1 MRQNVIIFGIARF
14 RYSEYPYNTNFL
26 GYIQMQDENGSVKK
40 GNKKALFFLPAALIL
55 CLVSYFLWTVTGR
68 GTATTEDA
76 YVEGNLVQVTS
87 LVGGTITD
95 IRADNTDYVRKGAIV
110 VQLNPV
116 DTRVQLDK
124 AGAQLAST
132 LRSVRNQFTNLEQL
146 SAAIDVKKADYNKA
160 VSDYRRRAGLSK
172 SFAISV
178 EDLNHASDAVNSA
191 KAALQVAES
200 QYKAALTYTARTTPE
215 SHPDVMAA
223 EALFRQ
229 AWLDWHRTRV
239 IVPVSGVVAQ
249 RSAQVGQHVSSGSV
263 LMSVIPLDTIWVTA
277 NFKETQL
284 GSIRKGQ
291 SVTLVSDIYGS
302 EVKFSGKVLGIEP
315 GTGSAFSLLPAQNAT
330 GNWIKVVQR
339 VPVRIELD
347 KSLLSKYPLRP
358 GLSMHVHVDTRT
370 TGSGDLQVM
379 NIQPQQWTTD
389 AYNDEDSQV
398 NELVKAIVN
407 ANE

>member
-1 MRQNVIIFGIARF
+1 
-14 RYSEYPYNTNFL
+14 
-26 GYIQMQDENGSVKK
+26 MQDENGSVKK

-55 CLVSYFLWTVTGR
+55 CLLAYFIWSTLGQGTV
-68 GTATTEDA
+68 TTEDA
-76 YVEGNLVQVTS
+76 YVEGNLVQITS

-95 IRADNTDYVRKGAIV
+95 IHADNTDYVRQGDSV

-160 VSDYRRRAGLSK
+160 IADYRRRTGLSK
-172 SFAISV
+172 SLAISV

-191 KAALQVAES
+191 KAAVQVAES

-215 SHPDVMAA
+215 SHPDVMAS

-263 LMSVIPLDTIWVTA
+263 LMSVVPLDTIWVTA

-284 GSIRKGQ
+284 GNIRKGQ
-291 SVTLVSDIYGS
+291 NVTLFSDVYGT

-347 KSLLSKYPLRP
+347 KTMLSNYPLRP
-358 GLSMHVHVDTRT
+358 GLSMRVHVDTNT
-370 TGSGDLQVM
+370 SGSGDLLALDA
-379 NIQPQQWTTD
+379 QPQKWTTD
-389 AYNDEDSQV
+389 AYKNEDRQV
-398 NELVKAIVN
+398 NELIKAIVK

>member
-1 MRQNVIIFGIARF
+1 
-14 RYSEYPYNTNFL
+14 
-26 GYIQMQDENGSVKK
+26 MQDENGSVKK

-55 CLVSYFLWTVTGR
+55 CLLAYFIWTTLGR
-68 GTATTEDA
+68 GTVTTEDA
-76 YVEGNLVQVTS
+76 YVEGNLVQITS

-95 IRADNTDYVRKGAIV
+95 IHADNTDYVRQGDTVA
-110 VQLNPV
+110 QLNPV

-132 LRSVRNQFTNLEQL
+132 LRSVRNQFTNIEQL
-146 SAAIDVKKADYNKA
+146 SAAIDVKKSDYNKA
-160 VSDYRRRAGLSK
+160 IADYRRRTGLSK

-191 KAALQVAES
+191 KAAVQVAES

-215 SHPDVMAA
+215 SHPDVMAS

-263 LMSVIPLDTIWVTA
+263 LMSVVPLDTIWVTA

-284 GSIRKGQ
+284 GNIRKGQ
-291 SVTLVSDIYGS
+291 NVTLFSDVYGT

-347 KSLLSKYPLRP
+347 KTLLSKYPLRP
-358 GLSMHVHVDTRT
+358 GLSMRVHVDTRT
-370 TGSGDLQVM
+370 SGSGDLQM
-379 NIQPQQWTTD
+379 MDTQPQQWTTD
-389 AYNDEDSQV
+389 AYKNEDLQI
-398 NELVKAIVN
+398 NELIKAIVN